1 MTTPNSSVPFSDR
14 LAAAVRRC
22 RNPVVVGLDPRVE
35 QLPAGLQPADQSAS
49 ACAVAYRSFC
59 CGVIDAVAAL
69 VPAVKPQAA
78 FFEALGPAGFQA
90 LADVIAHARGAG
102 LLVIADAKRGDIG
115 STAEA
120 YADAWL
126 GSCAPTGFGGDA
138 LTVNPYLG
146 HDSLEPFVTL
156 ARERAAGLFV
166 LVKTSNPGGG
176 QFQDLAIQGDETVYR
191 HVAALVEQLALDSR
205 GSGHYGDVGAVVGA
219 TYAAQL
225 AELRAAM
232 PHSWLL
238 VPGYGSQGAG
248 ARDVAAGFDDQG
260 LGAVVNNSRAII
272 FAHARKPYSE
282 TFGAAHWQEAVRA
295 ATEQM
300 IAELRAETTVGRL

>member
-1 MTTPNSSVPFSDR
+1 MTTPTSSVPFSDR

-35 QLPAGLQPADQSAS
+35 QLPSVLQPADHSTS
-49 ACAVAYRSFC
+49 TCAAAYRTFC

-69 VPAVKPQAA
+69 VPAVKPQVA

-90 LADVIAHARGAG
+90 LADVIAHARRAG

-115 STAEA
+115 STAEG

-126 GSCAPTGFGGDA
+126 GTSAPTGFGSDA

-146 HDSLEPFVTL
+146 HDSLEPFVTV
-156 ARERAAGLFV
+156 ARQRAAGLFV

-176 QFQDLAIQGDETVYR
+176 QFQDLVTAGGQTVYR
-191 HVAALVEQLALDSR
+191 HIATLVEQLALDSR
-205 GSGHYGDVGAVVGA
+205 GSGQYGDVGAVVGA

-248 ARDVAAGFDDQG
+248 ARDVATGFDAEG

-272 FAHARKPYSE
+272 FAHARKPYAE
-282 TFGAAHWQEAVRA
+282 TFGAARWQEAVRA

-300 IAELRAETTVGRL
+300 IAELQAETTVGRL